1 MIQVTFTS
9 RRAKTIDNPND
20 IEPTVYKYKNSK
32 CPRGSNEYMILDAIL
47 IEHYATHTLDEL
59 VKLTGVYKWRVVYR
73 INFLR
78 RNGYI
83 KSKLQLHLTNEAK
96 VDLTK
101 SIRHNKNII
110 KNATKAINSASN
122 KLSRCS
128 NKTKTIKRA
137 A

>member
-32 CPRGSNEYMILDAIL
+32 CPRGSNEYKILDAIL

>member
-9 RRAKTIDNPND
+9 RRAKTIDSPND
-20 IEPTVYKYKNSK
+20 IVPTVYQYANSK
-32 CPRGSNEYMILDAIL
+32 CPRGSNEYKILDAII

-59 VKLTGVYKWRVVYR
+59 VKITGVYKWRVVYR
-73 INFLR
+73 IQFLM

-83 KSKLQLHLTNEAK
+83 QSKLQLHLTNEAK

-128 NKTKTIKRA
+128 SKTKTIKRA